1 MVESKKR
8 IVCMRILICP
18 LLLLFYSLPS
28 FSQDS
33 YWQQNIKYDM
43 NIDFDHENHQF
54 DIHQE
59 ITYTNNSPDVLTYL
73 WVQLDQNMRAKDSD
87 TYKISTSSID
97 ERSTL
102 RQIKSAMGPEVF

>member
-8 IVCMRILICP
+8 NVYMRVLIW
-18 LLLLFYSLPS
+18 LLLIVFYSLPS

-43 NIDFDHENHQF
+43 NIDFDHKSHQF

-59 ITYTNNSPDVLTYL
+59 ITYTNNCLLYTSPSPRD
-73 WVQLDQNMRAKDSD
+73 
-87 TYKISTSSID
+87 
-97 ERSTL
+97 
-102 RQIKSAMGPEVF
+102 